1 MEKWI
6 DKIRDLKNRALRPWD
21 QGTEPLEIRRAVL
34 EDAASRV
41 VAAGGGKRV
50 FPFNRVR
57 VHVLAAGPQE
67 RDELEAVLR
76 EAWDLRTD
84 IAELLREREVRIPPD
99 FDVQVEV
106 TDQPSPAF
114 GDRRFRVEYHRAEG
128 EPAPG
133 GGAPRST
140 RPVLELTVLKGT
152 AGQHVY
158 TFEGAERVNLGR
170 LEEVL
175 DEDGRLKRRNDVAF
189 VDEGEVSA
197 TVSREHARILW
208 DEDSREYRLRREP
221 GASGTRILRDGRP
234 IDVSGQDRRGVRLQ
248 AGDEV
253 WLGKACVKV
262 GMR

>member
-1 MEKWI
+1 MDSWI
-6 DKIRDLKNRALRPWD
+6 DRIRDIKDRALRPWD
-21 QGTEPLEIRRAVL
+21 RGTEPLEIRRAVL
-34 EDAASRV
+34 EDAASHV

-57 VHVLAAGPQE
+57 VHVLAGSPQE
-67 RDELEAVLR
+67 REELEAVLQ

-84 IAELLREREVRIPPD
+84 LVERLRERDCRFPPD
-99 FDVQVEV
+99 LDVTVHV
-106 TDQPSPAF
+106 ADQPTDAF
-114 GDRRFRVEYHRAEG
+114 GDRRFRIEYQRAEG

-133 GGAPRST
+133 GGAPRSG
-140 RPVLELTVLKGT
+140 RPILELTVLKGT

-158 TFEGAERVNLGR
+158 TFESADRVTLGR

-189 VDEGEVSA
+189 LDEGEVSA

-208 DEDSREYRLRREP
+208 DEDAREYRIRREP
-221 GASGTRILRDGRP
+221 GASGTRILRDGRS

-262 GMR
+262 GVR